1 MLALAISS
9 CTEDTTTLG
18 NSLTSEVD
26 KFTII
31 PDTFDVQTR
40 SIKIDSVLS
49 RSEYSYLGRVKDP
62 ETSSYITSDYMTQ
75 FHILENEASAI
86 FPPKSSIV
94 NHDQN
99 NEPVADSCFI
109 NVIVNAFQGD
119 SLTAMKL
126 TLCELDKP
134 VSDKGLYYTDF
145 DPEAKGYLR
154 PYKNESGELTGA
166 VRVNRVYS
174 LTDMTQNDSVRNLLR
189 DGSRYMYVSIPLNQ
203 PYKDKA
209 GKEYNN
215 YGTYLLRTYYEHPEY
230 FKNATTFTRN
240 VCPGFYFKSSDGLGL
255 MLEVTMTQ
263 LEPYFTYN
271 NNSKKV
277 VDSRRFYSTE
287 EVLQTTHISNDKSS
301 IEKLVNQTNCTYLK
315 TPAGICTEVTLPI
328 EQIKRGHEND
338 TITSGKI
345 TFNRM
350 KDYSVLSEG
359 MLEEPTN
366 LLMIERDSLY
376 SFFEHNS
383 LPDNIRSYI
392 ATYNS
397 EQKTYSFNNINNLI
411 NRMYSHQG
419 TSENWNKAVLIPVQV
434 TETINTTNSVS
445 ATTITNVSNE
455 MNINSVRLVGG
466 ENNEHQPVRISII
479 YNKNK

>member
-189 DGSRYMYVSIPLNQ
+189 DGSRYMYPSPSTSHTRTRLARNTTTTAPICSAPTTSTRSI
-203 PYKDKA
+203 
-209 GKEYNN
+209 
-215 YGTYLLRTYYEHPEY
+215 
-230 FKNATTFTRN
+230 
-240 VCPGFYFKSSDGLGL
+240 
-255 MLEVTMTQ
+255 
-263 LEPYFTYN
+263 
-271 NNSKKV
+271 
-277 VDSRRFYSTE
+277 SR
-287 EVLQTTHISNDKSS
+287 
-301 IEKLVNQTNCTYLK
+301 
-315 TPAGICTEVTLPI
+315 TLPPS
-328 EQIKRGHEND
+328 H
-338 TITSGKI
+338 
-345 TFNRM
+345 
-350 KDYSVLSEG
+350 
-359 MLEEPTN
+359 
-366 LLMIERDSLY
+366 
-376 SFFEHNS
+376 
-383 LPDNIRSYI
+383 
-392 ATYNS
+392 ATYAQAS
-397 EQKTYSFNNINNLI
+397 TL
-411 NRMYSHQG
+411 R
-419 TSENWNKAVLIPVQV
+419 A
-434 TETINTTNSVS
+434 
-445 ATTITNVSNE
+445 ATDWD
-455 MNINSVRLVGG
+455 
-466 ENNEHQPVRISII
+466 
-479 YNKNK
+479 